1 MKEKKVSESLW
12 LQYFNNYLFE
22 KGIITEREYAQMT
35 EKIVQREAKNRR
47 K

>member
-1 MKEKKVSESLW
+1 MKEKQVSESLW
-12 LQYFNNYLFE
+12 LKYFNNYLFE

-35 EKIVQREAKNRR
+35 EKIAQRETKKGR